1 MRTKMIAGNWKM
13 NNDRKA
19 AKAFVDAL
27 EEWFAKDA
35 AGKSSASAAA
45 SGKIEI
51 VIAPPFTSIES
62 ASAAKKTDIIR
73 IAAQNV
79 YHQKKGAFT
88 GEISLPMLEEAGCK
102 YVILGHSER
111 RHVFKEP
118 NEELEKKLIA
128 TLESNVLPIFCVG
141 ELLEERKSGKTEKVL
156 STQLESA
163 WRNLTSDVVGKM
175 VVIAYEPVWAIGT
188 GQTASDADAEDACD
202 YIRTLA
208 FEKFGAAASES
219 LRILYGGS
227 VKPDN
232 SKSLLK
238 QNNIDGLLI
247 GGASLEIEAFKKIIE
262 SSF

>member
-13 NNDRKA
+13 NNDRQTTKD
-19 AKAFVDAL
+19 FVEAL

-35 AGKSSASAAA
+35 DGKASASAVA

-62 ASAAKKTDIIR
+62 ASNARKSDNIQLS
-73 IAAQNV
+73 AQNV

-102 YVILGHSER
+102 YAIIGHSER
-111 RHVFKEP
+111 RHVFNES

-128 TLESNVLPIFCVG
+128 TLESRVLPIFCAG
-141 ELLEERKSGKTEKVL
+141 ELLEERKAGKTRQVL
-156 STQLESA
+156 TTQLESA
-163 WRNLTSDVVGKM
+163 WRSLTSDVIGKM
-175 VVIAYEPVWAIGT
+175 LTIAYEPVWAIGT

-202 YIRTLA
+202 YIRTLV
-208 FEKFGAAASES
+208 FEKFGSSACES

-232 SKSLLK
+232 SRSLMS
-238 QNNIDGLLI
+238 QANIDGLLI
-247 GGASLEIEAFKKIIE
+247 GGASLDVESFRQIIAT
-262 SSF
+262 SF